1 MKEVIASTITR
12 VILFLVVGGL
22 GGACLAYPHYQ
33 VYSQTKAGEA
43 NIIETDSESYRLR
56 VTTSAR
62 GRCAGR
68 LITTPRVV
76 GPEPVVMS
84 KRMTERDWV
93 DGGGRRA
100 QA

>member
-22 GGACLAYPHYQ
+22 GGACLAYP
-33 VYSQTKAGEA
+33 
-43 NIIETDSESYRLR
+43 
-56 VTTSAR
+56 
-62 GRCAGR
+62 
-68 LITTPRVV
+68 TPRVV
-76 GPEPVVMS
+76 VPEPVVMS